1 MLVRCKLQYGICL
14 TGKLF
19 LVGVHR
25 EIAIL
30 WKEDVVLIFQNA
42 VCVSVVF
49 IKYWAKDLSH
59 ILCRLSRLLMFWS
72 TYC

>member
-49 IKYWAKDLSH
+49 MKY
-59 ILCRLSRLLMFWS
+59 
-72 TYC
+72 